1 MGPGIGDAVML
12 EPTIRAVANTCHH
25 YAVQTKYPQLF
36 EGMYPLVDQ
45 PPEGADVIDLGEDCP
60 AARYESAAWPIEK
73 SRTQLFLEEAGFF
86 YAHQSPSLDLSPQ
99 EKEVSAEYQQT
110 LGCQI
115 GLATISAKYNNHL
128 DGWRDYPYP
137 DKLAQLLSRIGTVG
151 WFDLQPLNSKWA
163 EDFRGGLRQMMVRI
177 SSLSVMVAV
186 DTALVHLAGA
196 LSIPQFCLFGPTNP
210 QYRVAQYPNV
220 NWLPKYEKWGRAYCW
235 YQPCEGRYCLQTIS
249 PKQIYE
255 RVKMVLNIW

>member
-1 MGPGIGDAVML
+1 VRVIRRMVPGIGDAVML

-86 YAHQSPSLDLSPQ
+86 YAHQSPSLNLNAMESKEARRFKKKHDL
-99 EKEVSAEYQQT
+99 
-110 LGCQI
+110 QI
-115 GLATISAKYNNHL
+115 GLATVSARYGNVL

-137 DKLAQLLSRIGTVG
+137 DKLAQKLSRLGHVV

-163 EDFRGGLRQMMVRI
+163 EDFKGTLRQLMVRVK
-177 SSLSVMVAV
+177 SLSVMVAV
-186 DTALVHLAGA
+186 DTAMVHLAGA
-196 LSIPQFCLFGPTNP
+196 LSVPQFCLFGPTDP

-220 NWLPKYEKWGRAYCW
+220 NWLPKYEKCGVGTNLVKGVSVY
-235 YQPCEGRYCLQTIS
+235 
-249 PKQIYE
+249 KQYL
-255 RVKMVLNIW
+255 LNKYMKG